1 MFRPCPL
8 NASSIKRRPLRLA
21 LFRTGSSVPR
31 LDQALQGAGRPGIRR
46 SADIGARTRCGS
58 LCTRTSAGTARAV
71 STSCPTECPTR
82 SGEVL
87 LPPLA
92 RRGSRPGHSRPAVLT
107 TAGEAGSI
115 GHRRSSR
122 FLRIKQARCHRVRQS
137 GRGPTGRVG
146 PPVRDQIRII
156 DLRRDPPRGVGRLHL
171 GSALV
176 ILRAGGL
183 KNSPSLQATGHF
195 LIPGDITAAHRPMDP
210 GSGVVP
216 GNVCTPH

>member
-1 MFRPCPL
+1 MFSPCPL
-8 NASSIKRRPLRLA
+8 KVSSIKRRPLRLA

-46 SADIGARTRCGS
+46 SVDIGARTRCRS
-58 LCTRTSAGTARAV
+58 LCTRASAGTVRAV
-71 STSCPTECPTR
+71 SGSCPTKCPTR

-92 RRGSRPGHSRPAVLT
+92 RRGPRPGHSRSAALT
-107 TAGEAGSI
+107 AAGEVRSI
-115 GHRRSSR
+115 GHRQSSR
-122 FLRIKQARCHRVRQS
+122 FLRIKQTRCHRVRHS
-137 GRGPTGRVG
+137 GRGPHQQGR

-156 DLRRDPPRGVGRLHL
+156 EPHRDPPRGVGRLHL

-176 ILRAGGL
+176 ILRAGRP
-183 KNSPSLQATGHF
+183 KNSHRRRPQGT
-195 LIPGDITAAHRPMDP
+195 LIPGDITAAHWPMDP
-210 GSGVVP
+210 GSGVAP

>member
-1 MFRPCPL
+1 MFSPCPL
-8 NASSIKRRPLRLA
+8 KVSSIKRRPLRLA

-46 SADIGARTRCGS
+46 SADIGARTRCRS
-58 LCTRTSAGTARAV
+58 LCTRASAGTVRAV
-71 STSCPTECPTR
+71 SSSCPTKCPTR

-87 LPPLA
+87 LPPSGTTRA
-92 RRGSRPGHSRPAVLT
+92 PTRTFTTCCTDSRGRSAIDWPSAVLSLPPDQ
-107 TAGEAGSI
+107 ADPV
-115 GHRRSSR
+115 SSCPP
-122 FLRIKQARCHRVRQS
+122 LREGPHQR
-137 GRGPTGRVG
+137 GR

-156 DLRRDPPRGVGRLHL
+156 EPHRDPPRGVGRLHL

-176 ILRAGGL
+176 ILRAGRP
-183 KNSPSLQATGHF
+183 KNSHRRRPQGT

-210 GSGVVP
+210 GSGVAP